1 MCSGSRCPGSVSGE
15 GKKAPKKSSH
25 EPGEKQKIKD
35 ECESPNDSTH
45 LGLWQVPRELE
56 RLELEKTRT
65 KLACRALTLLGVFVV
80 ASLCSITW
88 VTLAGKQATTLGN
101 CVEVIVTPLFGL
113 AMLVVGYYYG
123 HSNKKVTDS
132 GTR

>member
-15 GKKAPKKSSH
+15 GKRVPEAMSR
-25 EPGEKQKIKD
+25 GESRGNS
-35 ECESPNDSTH
+35 ESPNDSSH
-45 LGLWQVPRELE
+45 LGLWEVPRELE

-65 KLACRALTLLGVFVV
+65 KLACRALALLGVFVV

-88 VTLAGKQATTLGN
+88 VTLAGKQATAVGN
-101 CVEVIVTPLFGL
+101 CIEIIATPLFGL

-123 HSNKKVTDS
+123 HSNKKVTS
-132 GTR
+132 TRHPVN